1 MTRDELRRVIDEELG
16 NIAPE
21 VAPGTVDEDAD
32 IREAYDIDSM
42 GFLTFVTAL
51 HQRLNVNVPEGD
63 YPKLFAKRK
72 AVDYLSAK
80 LAVGAI
86 RPMP

>member
-1 MTRDELRRVIDEELG
+1 MTRDELRKIIDEELG

-21 VAPGTVDEDAD
+21 VAPDTIDDDAD

-42 GFLTFVTAL
+42 GFLTFITAL
-51 HQRLNVNVPEGD
+51 HQRLNVNVPESD
-63 YPKLFAKRK
+63 YPKLLAKRG
-72 AVDYLSAK
+72 AIDYLSDK
-80 LAVGAI
+80 LAARAT